1 MRHRRTPSVQHRRNS
16 DLRAEMLLVG
26 GDGQHCLGARLE
38 QQIVD
43 HPFVLEGDIG
53 DGPRQREY
61 DMKIADRQQLGLAI
75 GQPVPCRCALA
86 LGTMPIAAA
95 VVGDGRVATNGVLAA
110 RNMPAENRRTATL
123 DGTHHLQLVEAHMSG
138 VSTTPRRAE
147 VAKDIRD
154 FEGRPVHPRLRFTRP
169 ALLGFVGQ
177 QIERALD
184 AGNHAGGNTRVTR
197 GRLQLVVTEQGLD
210 LADIDACL

>member
-1 MRHRRTPSVQHRRNS
+1 MQHRRNAN
-16 DLRAEMLLVG
+16 LCAEMLLVSG
-26 GDGQHCLGARLE
+26 NGQHGLGARLE
-38 QQIVD
+38 QKIVD

-53 DGPRQREY
+53 NGTRQCE
-61 DMKIADRQQLGLAI
+61 DHMKIADGQQLGLTI
-75 GQPVPCRCALA
+75 GQPIACRCALA
-86 LGTMPIAAA
+86 FGAMSIATA
-95 VVGDGRVATNGVLAA
+95 VVGNHRVSTRVALAA
-110 RNMPAENRRTATL
+110 CNMATERRCTTAL
-123 DGTHHLQLVEAHMSG
+123 DGTHYLQLVKAHVPGIGM
-138 VSTTPRRAE
+138 TPRRAE

-210 LADIDACL
+210 LADIDACFQ